1 MGFIHIFKNNQAK
14 QKTCEQASK
23 IKIMREID
31 ARNQHHK
38 KLAKEQQSNL
48 GVVDLLGET
57 QIITATTMKKKNIAP
72 ALMMKKKKSSE

>member
-48 GVVDLLGET
+48 GGVDPLGET
-57 QIITATTMKKKNIAP
+57 QIITATTMKKKHRTCVNDE
-72 ALMMKKKKSSE
+72 KKSSK